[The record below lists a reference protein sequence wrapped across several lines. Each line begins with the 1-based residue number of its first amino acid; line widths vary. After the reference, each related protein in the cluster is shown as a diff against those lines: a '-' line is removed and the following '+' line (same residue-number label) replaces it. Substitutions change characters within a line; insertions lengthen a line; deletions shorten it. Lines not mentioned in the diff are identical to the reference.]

1 MISPSIPKNEKER
14 LAAVEKYQLLDTL
27 PEEDYDNITSLVSYI
42 CDAPISLITLLDKDR
57 NFLKSHHGVPFSES
71 PREISFC
78 GHAINS
84 NDTIT
89 IIEDSRKDKRFFNN
103 PLVTEHQAIF
113 YAGAPLVDSNGFK
126 LGMLC
131 VYDNKPRKLTQEQ
144 QKALISMAKQ
154 VINLFEQRYQN
165 FKLQKIQD
173 KLKSRNEDLKKFAS
187 VVSHD
192 LKSPLA
198 NIISLTE
205 LLAYDNK
212 DTLNKESLQYLEYLK
227 SSSYSLRNYIDGI
240 LKFYK
245 SDDLIIHKKETVAF
259 DVLMH
264 ELKRITDTER
274 NVIFNFQSDVEE
286 LTVNRAALMQILI
299 NLVTNAIKYNTKS
312 NIIVEVDLRDTKDFY
327 EFSVKDNADGIPQEH
342 LDKIFE
348 LFSVVGVA
356 DRDGN
361 VGTGIGLATVKKII
375 SNLGG
380 KITVSSKEGEGSLFT
395 FTITK
400 EML

>member
-14 LAAVEKYQLLDTL
+14 LAAVEKYQLLETL

-154 VINLFEQRYQN
+154 VVNLFEQRYQN

>member
-274 NVIFNFQSDVEE
+274 NVIFNFQSNVEE